1 MGPTGCPPGT
11 GPDFGPPIA
20 GRPVAG
26 GGGSPLT
33 GDTGTAA
40 GLRGVGPDGKIEGPM
55 TKDMIQAP
63 AAEPNTG
70 QLRKLLRQR
79 ESVRAVVETI
89 SGELELQPLLESIL
103 RHACELIGAEHGTI
117 GLVDPDRDLIRTS
130 AGYRMPPGEAG
141 AEMPR
146 GVGLAGAVLERG
158 VPVVLDRYGDLAHPT
173 QPEFADHSVIGM
185 PIEWDG
191 RMIGFVGVG
200 TGLRRLGVEEVETLA
215 LFARPAAIAIA
226 NAWRYEDE
234 RQRADRMALVARV
247 GRLVTADLRL
257 DELLQRA
264 ADAIHELLGFPNL
277 AIPLIDPEQPGML
290 VLTVKGGNYKRVIP
304 GEYHIPITSGLMGEA
319 ARTRQTV
326 LVNDVRADPR
336 YLPTPGGGP
345 ARAELAV
352 PIALGERVLGV
363 VNVERDE
370 PFVEEDAAIVG
381 IIADQLAVAIDNA
394 RLYASAQQVAVLE
407 ERQRLARELHDAVTQ
422 HLSSLTL
429 IAQTLGP
436 AYRRSREEGEARAR
450 RVVELS
456 QVALDE
462 MRVLLAELRPRARGG
477 TNGGHGDAPAGS
489 ARARLRHHG
498 LAEALALLAGD
509 VSRDALPV
517 DADLAPYVP
526 RPLAEEEAL
535 YRIAQEA
542 LSNVVKHAGAGRARL
557 RLVTD
562 GRATVLSVV
571 DDGIGFTASVEH
583 TGEHA
588 VQLGGLGLLTMRERA
603 TAIGGTIRIDSAP
616 GAGTTIEVVVPYDTE
631 RRA

>member
-1 MGPTGCPPGT
+1 MTRET
-11 GPDFGPPIA
+11 A
-20 GRPVAG
+20 V
-26 GGGSPLT
+26 PL
-33 GDTGTAA
+33 
-40 GLRGVGPDGKIEGPM
+40 
-55 TKDMIQAP
+55 
-63 AAEPNTG
+63 AEPNTG

-103 RHACELIGAEHGTI
+103 RHACELIGAEHGTL
-117 GLVDPDRDLIRTS
+117 GLVDPDRDLVRTA

-158 VPVVLDRYGDLAHPT
+158 IPIVLERYDALPSPT
-173 QPEFADHSVIGM
+173 QADFADHSVIGM

-191 RMIGFVGVG
+191 RMIGFLGVG
-200 TGLRRLGVEEVETLA
+200 SGSRRLGAEEAETLG

-247 GRLVTADLRL
+247 ARLVTADLRL

-277 AIPLIDPEQPGML
+277 AIPLIDPEEPGML
-290 VLTVKGGNYKRVIP
+290 SLSVKGGSYKRLIP
-304 GEYHIPITSGLMGEA
+304 GEYRIPITTGLMGEA

-326 LVNDVRADPR
+326 MVNDVTVDAR
-336 YLPTPGGGP
+336 YLPTPGSAS

-352 PIALGERVLGV
+352 PIVLGERVLGV

-370 PFVEEDAAIVG
+370 PFCDEDAAIVG
-381 IIADQLAVAIDNA
+381 VIADQLAVAIDNA

-436 AYRRSREEGEARAR
+436 AYDRSREEGESRAR
-450 RVVELS
+450 RLVDLS

-462 MRVLLAELRPRARGG
+462 MRLLLSELRPRGRPS
-477 TNGGHGDAPAGS
+477 NGQGDAPAGS
-489 ARARLRHHG
+489 ARARLRHYG
-498 LAEALALLAGD
+498 LAEALALLANE
-509 VSRDALPV
+509 VSCDALPV
-517 DADLAPYVP
+517 DAELDRHVS
-526 RPLAEEEAL
+526 RPIAEEEAL

-542 LSNVVKHAGAGRARL
+542 LSNVVKHAGATAARL
-557 RLVTD
+557 GLATD
-562 GRATVLSVV
+562 GRATVLTVT
-571 DDGIGFTASVEH
+571 DDGIGFTTSVEQ

-588 VQLGGLGLLTMRERA
+588 VQMGGLGMLTMRERA
-603 TAIGGTIRIDSAP
+603 TAIGGTIRIDAAP
-616 GAGTTIEVVVPYDTE
+616 GLGTTVEVIVPHDAE
-631 RRA
+631 PRA

>member
-1 MGPTGCPPGT
+1 
-11 GPDFGPPIA
+11 
-20 GRPVAG
+20 
-26 GGGSPLT
+26 
-33 GDTGTAA
+33 
-40 GLRGVGPDGKIEGPM
+40 M
-55 TKDMIQAP
+55 TEDLAQAP
-63 AAEPNTG
+63 APGQSTG
-70 QLRKLLRQR
+70 QLRQLLRQQ

-103 RHACELIGAEHGTI
+103 RHACELIRAEHGTI
-117 GLVDPDRDLIRTS
+117 GLVDPARDLIRTAAS
-130 AGYRMPPGEAG
+130 YRMPPGEDG

-158 VPVVLDRYGDLAHPT
+158 APVVLERYGDLAYPT
-173 QPEFADHSVIGM
+173 QPEFADHCVIGM

-191 RMIGFVGVG
+191 RMIGFLGVG
-200 TGLRRLGVEEVETLA
+200 GPSGRLGAQEVETLA

-247 GRLVTADLRL
+247 ARLVTADLRL
-257 DELLQRA
+257 EELLQRA

-290 VLTVKGGNYKRVIP
+290 VLSVKGGHYKRLIP
-304 GEYHIPITSGLMGEA
+304 GEYRIPITTGLMGEA
-319 ARTRQTV
+319 ARTRRPV
-326 LVNDVRADPR
+326 LVNDVTADPR
-336 YLPTPGGGP
+336 YLRTPGGEP

-352 PIALGERVLGV
+352 PILLGDRVLGV

-370 PFVEEDAAIVG
+370 PFSEEDAAIVG
-381 IIADQLAVAIDNA
+381 IIADQLAVAIENA

-429 IAQTLGP
+429 MAQTLGP
-436 AYRRSREEGEARAR
+436 AYTRGREEGESRAR

-462 MRVLLAELRPRARGG
+462 MRVLLAELRPRARDQGG
-477 TNGGHGDAPAGS
+477 PEAEAPAGS

-509 VSRDALPV
+509 VSCDVLPV
-517 DADLAPYVP
+517 DTDLARYVP

-542 LSNVVKHAGAGRARL
+542 LSNVVKHAGATYVQLQLA
-557 RLVTD
+557 TD
-562 GRATVLSVV
+562 GRTTVLSIT
-571 DDGIGFTASVEH
+571 DDGRGFTTSVER

-588 VQLGGLGLLTMRERA
+588 VQMGGLGLLTMRERA
-603 TAIGGTIRIDSAP
+603 AAIGATIRIDSAVQ
-616 GAGTTIEVVVPYDTE
+616 GTTVEVVVPPE
-631 RRA
+631 AELRS

>member
-1 MGPTGCPPGT
+1 
-11 GPDFGPPIA
+11 
-20 GRPVAG
+20 
-26 GGGSPLT
+26 
-33 GDTGTAA
+33 
-40 GLRGVGPDGKIEGPM
+40 M
-55 TKDMIQAP
+55 TTEDLVQAP
-63 AAEPNTG
+63 ASGQSTG
-70 QLRKLLRQR
+70 QLRQLLRQQ

-103 RHACELIGAEHGTI
+103 RNACELIGAEHGTI
-117 GLVDPDRDLIRTS
+117 GLVDSARDLIRTAAS
-130 AGYRMPPGEAG
+130 YRMPPGEDG
-141 AEMPR
+141 AEMSR

-158 VPVVLDRYGDLAHPT
+158 TPVVLERYGDLAYPT
-173 QPEFADHSVIGM
+173 QPDFADHCVIRM
-185 PIEWDG
+185 PIEWRG
-191 RMIGFVGVG
+191 RMIGFLGVG
-200 TGLRRLGVEEVETLA
+200 GPRRLGAQEVETLA

-247 GRLVTADLRL
+247 ARLVTADLRL
-257 DELLQRA
+257 EELLQRA

-277 AIPLIDPEQPGML
+277 AIPLIDPEQPGIL
-290 VLTVKGGNYKRVIP
+290 VLSVKGGHYKHRIP
-304 GEYHIPITSGLMGEA
+304 GEYRIPITTGLMGEA
-319 ARTRQTV
+319 ARTRRTV
-326 LVNDVRADPR
+326 LVNDVTADPR
-336 YLPTPGGGP
+336 YLATPGGEP

-352 PIALGERVLGV
+352 PILLGDRVLGV

-370 PFVEEDAAIVG
+370 PFSEEDAGIVG
-381 IIADQLAVAIDNA
+381 IIADQLAVAIENA

-436 AYRRSREEGEARAR
+436 AYSRGHEEGESRAR

-462 MRVLLAELRPRARGG
+462 MRVLLAELRPRARDTHGG
-477 TNGGHGDAPAGS
+477 PEAEEPAGS

-509 VSRDALPV
+509 VSCDALPV
-517 DADLAPYVP
+517 DTDLGRYVP

-542 LSNVVKHAGAGRARL
+542 LSNVVKHAGATYVQLQLATNGR
-557 RLVTD
+557 T
-562 GRATVLSVV
+562 TVLSIT
-571 DDGIGFTASVEH
+571 DDGRGFTTSVER

-588 VQLGGLGLLTMRERA
+588 VQMGGLGLLTMRERA
-603 TAIGGTIRIDSAP
+603 AAIGATIRIDSAAP
-616 GAGTTIEVVVPYDTE
+616 RGTTIEVVVPAE
-631 RRA
+631 PELRS

>member
-1 MGPTGCPPGT
+1 
-11 GPDFGPPIA
+11 
-20 GRPVAG
+20 
-26 GGGSPLT
+26 
-33 GDTGTAA
+33 
-40 GLRGVGPDGKIEGPM
+40 M
-55 TKDMIQAP
+55 TRDLVQPP

-117 GLVDPDRDLIRTS
+117 GLVDPERDIVRTA
-130 AGYRMPPGEAG
+130 AGYRMPPDEAG

-146 GVGLAGAVLERG
+146 GVGLGGVVLERG
-158 VPVVLDRYGDLAHPT
+158 VPVVLDRYGDLPFPT
-173 QPEFADHSVIGM
+173 QPGFAEHSVVGM

-191 RMIGFVGVG
+191 RMIGFLGVG
-200 TGLRRLGVEEVETLA
+200 TGSRRMGAEEVETLA

-247 GRLVTADLRL
+247 ARLVTADLRL

-277 AIPLIDPEQPGML
+277 AIPLVDPEQPGML
-290 VLTVKGGNYKRVIP
+290 VLTVKGGNYKRLIP
-304 GEYHIPITSGLMGEA
+304 GEYHIPFASGLMGEA

-326 LVNDVRADPR
+326 LVNDVTVDPR
-336 YLPTPGGGP
+336 YLPTPGGAP
-345 ARAELAV
+345 AQAELAV
-352 PIALGERVLGV
+352 PIVLGDRVLGV

-370 PFVEEDAAIVG
+370 PFCDEDAAIVG

-429 IAQTLGP
+429 MAQTLGS
-436 AYRRSREEGEARAR
+436 AYSQGPEEGERRAR

-462 MRVLLAELRPRARGG
+462 MRVLLAELRPRKSRRSNG
-477 TNGGHGDAPAGS
+477 TGEVDAPAGS

-498 LAEALALLAGD
+498 LAEALGLLAGE
-509 VSRDALPV
+509 VSRDGLPV
-517 DADLAPYVP
+517 DIELGRYVP

-542 LSNVVKHAGAGRARL
+542 LSNVVKHARAARARL
-557 RLVTD
+557 RL
-562 GRATVLSVV
+562 ATVAQVTILSVV
-571 DDGIGFTASVEH
+571 DDGVGFTTSVEQ

-588 VQLGGLGLLTMRERA
+588 VQMGGLGLLTMRERA
-603 TAIGGTIRIDSAP
+603 TTIGGTIRIEAAP
-616 GAGTTIEVVVPYDTE
+616 GAGTIIEVVVPHDAE
-631 RRA
+631 RRS

>member
-1 MGPTGCPPGT
+1 
-11 GPDFGPPIA
+11 
-20 GRPVAG
+20 
-26 GGGSPLT
+26 
-33 GDTGTAA
+33 
-40 GLRGVGPDGKIEGPM
+40 M
-55 TKDMIQAP
+55 TENLVQAS
-63 AAEPNTG
+63 ASGQSTG
-70 QLRKLLRQR
+70 QLRQLLRQQ

-117 GLVDPDRDLIRTS
+117 GLVDPARDLIRTAAS
-130 AGYRMPPGEAG
+130 YRMPPGEDG

-158 VPVVLDRYGDLAHPT
+158 TQVVLERYGDLAYPT
-173 QPEFADHSVIGM
+173 QPDFADHCVIGM

-191 RMIGFVGVG
+191 RMIGFLGVG
-200 TGLRRLGVEEVETLA
+200 GPSGRLGAQEVETLA

-247 GRLVTADLRL
+247 ARLVTADLRL
-257 DELLQRA
+257 EELLQRA

-290 VLTVKGGNYKRVIP
+290 VLSVKGGHYKRLIP
-304 GEYHIPITSGLMGEA
+304 GEYRIPITTGLMGEA
-319 ARTRQTV
+319 ARTRRTV
-326 LVNDVRADPR
+326 LVNDVTADPR
-336 YLPTPGGGP
+336 YLPTPGGDP

-352 PIALGERVLGV
+352 PILLGERVLGV

-370 PFVEEDAAIVG
+370 PFSEEDAAIVG
-381 IIADQLAVAIDNA
+381 IIADQLAVAIENA

-429 IAQTLGP
+429 MAQTLGP
-436 AYRRSREEGEARAR
+436 AYARGHEEGESRAR

-462 MRVLLAELRPRARGG
+462 MRVLLAELRPRARDKGG
-477 TNGGHGDAPAGS
+477 PEAEAPAGS

-509 VSRDALPV
+509 VSCDALPV
-517 DADLAPYVP
+517 DTDLARYVP
-526 RPLAEEEAL
+526 RALAEEEAL

-542 LSNVVKHAGAGRARL
+542 LSNVVKHAGATYVQLQLA
-557 RLVTD
+557 TD
-562 GRATVLSVV
+562 GRTTVLSIT
-571 DDGIGFTASVEH
+571 DDGRGLTTSVER

-588 VQLGGLGLLTMRERA
+588 VQMGGLGLLTMRERA
-603 TAIGGTIRIDSAP
+603 AAIGATIRIDSA
-616 GAGTTIEVVVPYDTE
+616 AQGTTVEVVLPPE
-631 RRA
+631 AELRS

>member
-1 MGPTGCPPGT
+1 
-11 GPDFGPPIA
+11 
-20 GRPVAG
+20 
-26 GGGSPLT
+26 
-33 GDTGTAA
+33 
-40 GLRGVGPDGKIEGPM
+40 M
-55 TKDMIQAP
+55 TEDLVQAP
-63 AAEPNTG
+63 PASGQSTG
-70 QLRKLLRQR
+70 QLRQLLRQQ

-117 GLVDPDRDLIRTS
+117 GLVDPARDLIRTAAS
-130 AGYRMPPGEAG
+130 YRMPPGEDG

-158 VPVVLDRYGDLAHPT
+158 GPVVLERYGDLAHPT
-173 QPEFADHSVIGM
+173 QPDFADHRVIGM
-185 PIEWDG
+185 PIEWRG
-191 RMIGFVGVG
+191 RMIGFLGVG
-200 TGLRRLGVEEVETLA
+200 GPNGRLGAQEVETLA

-247 GRLVTADLRL
+247 ARLVTADLRL

-277 AIPLIDPEQPGML
+277 AIPLIDPEQPAML
-290 VLTVKGGNYKRVIP
+290 VLSVKGGHYKQRIP
-304 GEYHIPITSGLMGEA
+304 GEYRIPITSGLMGEA
-319 ARTRQTV
+319 ARTRRTV
-326 LVNDVRADPR
+326 LVNDVTADPR
-336 YLPTPGGGP
+336 YLPTPGGAP
-345 ARAELAV
+345 ARAELAA
-352 PIALGERVLGV
+352 PILLGDRVLGV

-370 PFVEEDAAIVG
+370 PFSDEDAAIVG
-381 IIADQLAVAIDNA
+381 IIADQLAVAIENA

-429 IAQTLGP
+429 MAQTLGP
-436 AYRRSREEGEARAR
+436 AYSRGREEGESRAR

-462 MRVLLAELRPRARGG
+462 MRVLLAELRPRARDRAGPEAE
-477 TNGGHGDAPAGS
+477 APAGS

-509 VSRDALPV
+509 VSCDALPV
-517 DADLAPYVP
+517 DADLTRYVP

-542 LSNVVKHAGAGRARL
+542 LSNVVKHAGATYVQLQLA
-557 RLVTD
+557 TD
-562 GRATVLSVV
+562 GRTTVLTIT
-571 DDGIGFTASVEH
+571 DDGRGFTTSVER

-588 VQLGGLGLLTMRERA
+588 VQMGGLGLLTMRERA
-603 TAIGGTIRIDSAP
+603 AALGATIRVDS
-616 GAGTTIEVVVPYDTE
+616 GTGQGTTIEVVVPPETE
-631 RRA
+631 LRP

>member
-1 MGPTGCPPGT
+1 MTRDT
-11 GPDFGPPIA
+11 A
-20 GRPVAG
+20 V
-26 GGGSPLT
+26 PL
-33 GDTGTAA
+33 
-40 GLRGVGPDGKIEGPM
+40 
-55 TKDMIQAP
+55 
-63 AAEPNTG
+63 AEPNTG

-103 RHACELIGAEHGTI
+103 RHACELIGAEHGTL
-117 GLVDPDRDLIRTS
+117 GLVDPDRDLVRTA

-146 GVGLAGAVLERG
+146 GIGLAGAVLERG
-158 VPVVLDRYGDLAHPT
+158 IPIVLERYDELPSPT
-173 QPEFADHSVIGM
+173 QAGFADHSVIGM

-191 RMIGFVGVG
+191 RMIGFLGVG
-200 TGLRRLGVEEVETLA
+200 SGSRRLGAEEAETLG

-247 GRLVTADLRL
+247 ARLVTADLRL

-277 AIPLIDPEQPGML
+277 AIPLIDPEEPGML
-290 VLTVKGGNYKRVIP
+290 SLSVKGGSYKRLIP
-304 GEYHIPITSGLMGEA
+304 GEYRIPITTGLMGEA

-326 LVNDVRADPR
+326 MVNDVTVDPR
-336 YLPTPGGGP
+336 YLPTPGSAP

-352 PIALGERVLGV
+352 PIVLGERVLGV

-370 PFVEEDAAIVG
+370 PFCDEDAAIVG
-381 IIADQLAVAIDNA
+381 VNADQLAVAIDNA
-394 RLYASAQQVAVLE
+394 RLYASAQQVAGLE

-436 AYRRSREEGEARAR
+436 AYDRSREEGESRAR
-450 RVVELS
+450 RLVELS
-456 QVALDE
+456 KVALDE
-462 MRVLLAELRPRARGG
+462 MRLLLSELRPRGRSS
-477 TNGGHGDAPAGS
+477 NGQGDAPAGS
-489 ARARLRHHG
+489 ARARLRHYG
-498 LAEALALLAGD
+498 LAEALALLANE
-509 VSRDALPV
+509 VSCDALPV
-517 DADLAPYVP
+517 DAELDRHVS
-526 RPLAEEEAL
+526 RPIAEEEAL

-542 LSNVVKHAGAGRARL
+542 LSNVVKHAGATAARL
-557 RLVTD
+557 SLTTD
-562 GRATVLSVV
+562 GRATVLTVT
-571 DDGIGFTASVEH
+571 DDGIGFTTSVEQ

-588 VQLGGLGLLTMRERA
+588 VQMGGLGMLTMRERA
-603 TAIGGTIRIDSAP
+603 TAIGGTIRIDAAP
-616 GAGTTIEVVVPYDTE
+616 GLGTTVEVIVPHDAE
-631 RRA
+631 PRA

>member
-1 MGPTGCPPGT
+1 
-11 GPDFGPPIA
+11 
-20 GRPVAG
+20 
-26 GGGSPLT
+26 
-33 GDTGTAA
+33 
-40 GLRGVGPDGKIEGPM
+40 M
-55 TKDMIQAP
+55 TEDLVQAP
-63 AAEPNTG
+63 PASGQSTG
-70 QLRKLLRQR
+70 QLRQLLRQQ

-117 GLVDPDRDLIRTS
+117 GLVDPARDLIRTAAS
-130 AGYRMPPGEAG
+130 YRMPPGEDG

-158 VPVVLDRYGDLAHPT
+158 GPVVLERYGDLAHPT
-173 QPEFADHSVIGM
+173 QPDFADHCVIGM
-185 PIEWDG
+185 PIDWGG
-191 RMIGFVGVG
+191 RMIGFLGVG
-200 TGLRRLGVEEVETLA
+200 GPGGRLGAQEVETLA

-247 GRLVTADLRL
+247 ARLVTADLRL

-290 VLTVKGGNYKRVIP
+290 VLSVKGGHYKRLIP
-304 GEYHIPITSGLMGEA
+304 GEYRIPITTGLMGEA
-319 ARTRQTV
+319 ARTRCTV
-326 LVNDVRADPR
+326 LVNDVTADPR
-336 YLPTPGGGP
+336 YLPTPGGEP

-352 PIALGERVLGV
+352 PILLGDRVLGV

-370 PFVEEDAAIVG
+370 PFSEEDAGIVG
-381 IIADQLAVAIDNA
+381 IIADQLAVAIENA

-429 IAQTLGP
+429 MAQTLGP
-436 AYRRSREEGEARAR
+436 AYDRGREEGESRAR

-462 MRVLLAELRPRARGG
+462 MRVLLAELRPRVRDKRGG
-477 TNGGHGDAPAGS
+477 PEAEAPAGS

-509 VSRDALPV
+509 VSCDALPV
-517 DADLAPYVP
+517 DTDLAGYVP

-542 LSNVVKHAGAGRARL
+542 LSNVVKHAGATYAQL
-557 RLVTD
+557 QLATD
-562 GRATVLSVV
+562 GRTTVLSIT
-571 DDGIGFTASVEH
+571 DDGKGFTTSVEQ

-588 VQLGGLGLLTMRERA
+588 VQMGGLGLLTMRERA
-603 TAIGGTIRIDSAP
+603 AAIGATIRIDSAAP
-616 GAGTTIEVVVPYDTE
+616 RGTTIEVMVPAE
-631 RRA
+631 PELRS

>member
-1 MGPTGCPPGT
+1 
-11 GPDFGPPIA
+11 
-20 GRPVAG
+20 
-26 GGGSPLT
+26 
-33 GDTGTAA
+33 
-40 GLRGVGPDGKIEGPM
+40 M
-55 TKDMIQAP
+55 TEDLVQAP
-63 AAEPNTG
+63 PASGQSTG
-70 QLRKLLRQR
+70 QLRQLLRQQ

-117 GLVDPDRDLIRTS
+117 GLVDPARDLIRTAAS
-130 AGYRMPPGEAG
+130 YRMPPGEDG

-158 VPVVLDRYGDLAHPT
+158 GPVVLERYGDLAHPT
-173 QPEFADHSVIGM
+173 QPDFADHRVIGM
-185 PIEWDG
+185 PIEWRG
-191 RMIGFVGVG
+191 RMIGFLGVG
-200 TGLRRLGVEEVETLA
+200 GPDGRLGAQEVETLA

-247 GRLVTADLRL
+247 ARLVTADLRL

-277 AIPLIDPEQPGML
+277 AIPLIDPEQPAML
-290 VLTVKGGNYKRVIP
+290 VLSVKGGHYKQRIP
-304 GEYHIPITSGLMGEA
+304 GEYRIPITSGLMGEA
-319 ARTRQTV
+319 ARTRRTV
-326 LVNDVRADPR
+326 LVNDVTADPR
-336 YLPTPGGGP
+336 YLPTPGGAP
-345 ARAELAV
+345 ARAELAA
-352 PIALGERVLGV
+352 PILLGDRVLGV

-370 PFVEEDAAIVG
+370 PFSDEDAAIVG
-381 IIADQLAVAIDNA
+381 IIADQLAVAIENA

-429 IAQTLGP
+429 MAQTLGP
-436 AYRRSREEGEARAR
+436 AYSRGREEGESRAR

-462 MRVLLAELRPRARGG
+462 MRVLLAELRPRARDRAGPEAE
-477 TNGGHGDAPAGS
+477 APAGS

-509 VSRDALPV
+509 VSCDALPV
-517 DADLAPYVP
+517 DADLTRYVP

-542 LSNVVKHAGAGRARL
+542 LSNVVKHAGATYVQLQLA
-557 RLVTD
+557 TD
-562 GRATVLSVV
+562 GRTTVLTIT
-571 DDGIGFTASVEH
+571 DDGRGFTTSVER

-588 VQLGGLGLLTMRERA
+588 VQMGGLGLLTMRERA
-603 TAIGGTIRIDSAP
+603 AALGATIRVDS
-616 GAGTTIEVVVPYDTE
+616 GTGQGTTIEVVVPPETE
-631 RRA
+631 LRP

>member
-1 MGPTGCPPGT
+1 
-11 GPDFGPPIA
+11 
-20 GRPVAG
+20 
-26 GGGSPLT
+26 
-33 GDTGTAA
+33 
-40 GLRGVGPDGKIEGPM
+40 M
-55 TKDMIQAP
+55 TKDLVQAP
-63 AAEPNTG
+63 ASGQSTG
-70 QLRKLLRQR
+70 QLRQLLRQQ

-117 GLVDPDRDLIRTS
+117 GLVDPARDLIRTAAS
-130 AGYRMPPGEAG
+130 YRMPPGEDG
-141 AEMPR
+141 AEIPR

-158 VPVVLDRYGDLAHPT
+158 TPVVLERYGDLAHPT
-173 QPEFADHSVIGM
+173 QPDFADHRVIGM
-185 PIEWDG
+185 PIEWRG
-191 RMIGFVGVG
+191 RMIGFLGVG
-200 TGLRRLGVEEVETLA
+200 GPDGRLGAQEVETLA

-247 GRLVTADLRL
+247 ARLVTADLRL

-277 AIPLIDPEQPGML
+277 AIPLIDPEQPGTL
-290 VLTVKGGNYKRVIP
+290 VLNVKGGHYKQRIP
-304 GEYHIPITSGLMGEA
+304 GEYRIPTTSGLMGEA
-319 ARTRQTV
+319 ARTRRTI
-326 LVNDVRADPR
+326 LVNDVTADPR
-336 YLPTPGGGP
+336 YLPTPGGTP

-352 PIALGERVLGV
+352 PILLGDRVLGV

-370 PFVEEDAAIVG
+370 PFSEEDAAIVG
-381 IIADQLAVAIDNA
+381 IIADQLAVAIENA

-429 IAQTLGP
+429 MAQTLGP
-436 AYRRSREEGEARAR
+436 AYDRGREEGEGRAR

-462 MRVLLAELRPRARGG
+462 MRVLLAELRPRVRDRSGG
-477 TNGGHGDAPAGS
+477 PEAEAPAGS

-509 VSRDALPV
+509 VSCDALPV
-517 DADLAPYVP
+517 DTDLASYVP

-542 LSNVVKHAGAGRARL
+542 LSNVVKHAGATYVQLQLA
-557 RLVTD
+557 TD
-562 GRATVLSVV
+562 GRTTVLSIT
-571 DDGIGFTASVEH
+571 DDGRGFTTSVEH

-588 VQLGGLGLLTMRERA
+588 VQMGGLGLLTMRERA
-603 TAIGGTIRIDSAP
+603 AAIGAAIRIDSAAP
-616 GAGTTIEVVVPYDTE
+616 RGTTIEVMVPAE
-631 RRA
+631 PELRS

>member
-1 MGPTGCPPGT
+1 
-11 GPDFGPPIA
+11 
-20 GRPVAG
+20 
-26 GGGSPLT
+26 
-33 GDTGTAA
+33 
-40 GLRGVGPDGKIEGPM
+40 M
-55 TKDMIQAP
+55 TRDMVQAP
-63 AAEPNTG
+63 VSEPNTG

-117 GLVDPDRDLIRTS
+117 GLVDPDRDVIRTA
-130 AGYRMPPGEAG
+130 AGYRMPPDEAG

-146 GVGLAGAVLERG
+146 GVGLAGVVLERG
-158 VPVVLDRYGDLAHPT
+158 TPVVLDRYGDLAHPT
-173 QPEFADHSVIGM
+173 QSGFADHSVIGM

-191 RMIGFVGVG
+191 RMIGFLGVG
-200 TGLRRLGVEEVETLA
+200 TGTRRMGAEEVETLA

-247 GRLVTADLRL
+247 ARLVTADLRL

-290 VLTVKGGNYKRVIP
+290 VLRVKGGHYKQQIP
-304 GEYHIPITSGLMGEA
+304 GEYHIPITTGIMGEA
-319 ARTRQTV
+319 ARTRLPV
-326 LVNDVRADPR
+326 LVNDVTVDPR
-336 YLPTPGGGP
+336 YLPTPGVTAG
-345 ARAELAV
+345 RAELAV
-352 PIALGERVLGV
+352 PIMLGDRVLGV

-370 PFVEEDAAIVG
+370 PFCDEDAAIVG

-436 AYRRSREEGEARAR
+436 AYGRGREEGESRAR
-450 RVVELS
+450 RVVELT

-462 MRVLLAELRPRARGG
+462 MRVLLAELRPRARNGVLGG
-477 TNGGHGDAPAGS
+477 ESDAPAGS

-498 LAEALALLAGD
+498 LAEALALLAGE
-509 VSRDALPV
+509 VSSDALPV
-517 DADLAPYVP
+517 DADLVRYVP

-542 LSNVVKHAGAGRARL
+542 LSNVVKHAGATRARL
-557 RLVTD
+557 RLGTEGRDTVLRIADD
-562 GRATVLSVV
+562 GR
-571 DDGIGFTASVEH
+571 GFSASIER

-588 VQLGGLGLLTMRERA
+588 VQMGGLGLLTMRERA
-603 TAIGGTIRIDSAP
+603 TAIGGTIRIDSAT
-616 GAGTTIEVVVPYDTE
+616 GAGTTIEVTVPQTLE
-631 RRA
+631 RRP

>member
-1 MGPTGCPPGT
+1 
-11 GPDFGPPIA
+11 
-20 GRPVAG
+20 
-26 GGGSPLT
+26 
-33 GDTGTAA
+33 
-40 GLRGVGPDGKIEGPM
+40 M
-55 TKDMIQAP
+55 TENLVQAP
-63 AAEPNTG
+63 ASGQSTG
-70 QLRKLLRQR
+70 QLRQLLRQQ

-117 GLVDPDRDLIRTS
+117 GLVDPARDLIRTAAS
-130 AGYRMPPGEAG
+130 YRMPPGEDG

-158 VPVVLDRYGDLAHPT
+158 TPVVLERYGDLAYPT
-173 QPEFADHSVIGM
+173 QPDFADHCVIGM

-191 RMIGFVGVG
+191 RMIGFLGVG
-200 TGLRRLGVEEVETLA
+200 GPHGRLGAQEVETLA

-247 GRLVTADLRL
+247 ARLVTADLRL
-257 DELLQRA
+257 EELLQRA

-290 VLTVKGGNYKRVIP
+290 VLSVKGGHYKRLIP
-304 GEYHIPITSGLMGEA
+304 GEYRIPITTGLMGEA
-319 ARTRQTV
+319 ARTRRTV
-326 LVNDVRADPR
+326 LVNDVTADPR
-336 YLPTPGGGP
+336 YLPTPGGAS

-352 PIALGERVLGV
+352 PILLGERVLGV

-370 PFVEEDAAIVG
+370 PFSEEDAAIVG
-381 IIADQLAVAIDNA
+381 IIADQLAVAIENA

-429 IAQTLGP
+429 MAQTLGP
-436 AYRRSREEGEARAR
+436 AYARGREEGESRAR

-462 MRVLLAELRPRARGG
+462 MRVLLAELRPRARDTGAPEAE
-477 TNGGHGDAPAGS
+477 APAGS

-509 VSRDALPV
+509 VSCDALPV
-517 DADLAPYVP
+517 DTDLARYVP

-542 LSNVVKHAGAGRARL
+542 LSNVVKHAGATYVQLQLA
-557 RLVTD
+557 TD
-562 GRATVLSVV
+562 DRTTVLSIT
-571 DDGIGFTASVEH
+571 DDGRGFTTSVER

-588 VQLGGLGLLTMRERA
+588 VQMGGLGLLTMRERA
-603 TAIGGTIRIDSAP
+603 AAIGATIRIDSA
-616 GAGTTIEVVVPYDTE
+616 AQGTTVEVVVPPE
-631 RRA
+631 AELRS

>member
-1 MGPTGCPPGT
+1 
-11 GPDFGPPIA
+11 
-20 GRPVAG
+20 
-26 GGGSPLT
+26 
-33 GDTGTAA
+33 
-40 GLRGVGPDGKIEGPM
+40 M
-55 TKDMIQAP
+55 TTEDLVQAS
-63 AAEPNTG
+63 ASGQSTG
-70 QLRKLLRQR
+70 QLRQLLRQQ
-79 ESVRAVVETI
+79 ESVRTVVETI

-117 GLVDPDRDLIRTS
+117 GLVDPARDLIRTAAS
-130 AGYRMPPGEAG
+130 YRMPPGEDG

-158 VPVVLDRYGDLAHPT
+158 APVVLERYGDLAYPT
-173 QPEFADHSVIGM
+173 QPDFADHCVIGM
-185 PIEWDG
+185 PIEWRG
-191 RMIGFVGVG
+191 RMIGFLGVG
-200 TGLRRLGVEEVETLA
+200 GPGGRLGAQEVETLA

-247 GRLVTADLRL
+247 ARLVTADLRL
-257 DELLQRA
+257 EELLQRA

-277 AIPLIDPEQPGML
+277 AIPLIDPEQPGIL
-290 VLTVKGGNYKRVIP
+290 VLSVKGGYYKSRIP
-304 GEYHIPITSGLMGEA
+304 GEYRIPITTGLMGEA
-319 ARTRQTV
+319 ARTRRTV
-326 LVNDVRADPR
+326 LVNDVTADPR
-336 YLPTPGGGP
+336 YLPTPGGAP

-352 PIALGERVLGV
+352 PILLGDRVLGV
-363 VNVERDE
+363 VNVEREE
-370 PFVEEDAAIVG
+370 PFSEEDAGIVG
-381 IIADQLAVAIDNA
+381 IIADQLAVAIENA

-436 AYRRSREEGEARAR
+436 AYSRGREEGESRAR

-462 MRVLLAELRPRARGG
+462 MRVLLAELRPRARDKPGG
-477 TNGGHGDAPAGS
+477 PEAEAPAGS

-509 VSRDALPV
+509 VSCDALPV
-517 DADLAPYVP
+517 DTDLARYVP

-542 LSNVVKHAGAGRARL
+542 LSNVVKHAGATYVQLQLA
-557 RLVTD
+557 TD
-562 GRATVLSVV
+562 GRATVLSIT
-571 DDGIGFTASVEH
+571 DDGRGFTTSVER

-588 VQLGGLGLLTMRERA
+588 VQMGGLGLLTMRERA
-603 TAIGGTIRIDSAP
+603 AAIGAMIRIDSAAP
-616 GAGTTIEVVVPYDTE
+616 RGTTIEVVVPAE
-631 RRA
+631 PELRS

>member
-1 MGPTGCPPGT
+1 MTENLVRTPPASGQ
-11 GPDFGPPIA
+11 
-20 GRPVAG
+20 
-26 GGGSPLT
+26 S
-33 GDTGTAA
+33 
-40 GLRGVGPDGKIEGPM
+40 
-55 TKDMIQAP
+55 
-63 AAEPNTG
+63 TG
-70 QLRKLLRQR
+70 QLRQLLRQQ

-117 GLVDPDRDLIRTS
+117 GLVDPARDLIRTAAS
-130 AGYRMPPGEAG
+130 YRMPPGEDG

-158 VPVVLDRYGDLAHPT
+158 SPVVLERYGDLAYPT
-173 QPEFADHSVIGM
+173 QPDFADHCVIGM
-185 PIEWDG
+185 PIEWRG
-191 RMIGFVGVG
+191 RMIGFLGVG
-200 TGLRRLGVEEVETLA
+200 GPGRLGAQEVETLA

-247 GRLVTADLRL
+247 ARLVTADLRL

-277 AIPLIDPEQPGML
+277 AIPLIDAEQPGTL
-290 VLTVKGGNYKRVIP
+290 VLSVKGGHYKQRIP
-304 GEYHIPITSGLMGEA
+304 GEFRIPITTGLMGEA
-319 ARTRQTV
+319 ARTRRTV
-326 LVNDVRADPR
+326 LVNDVTADPR
-336 YLPTPGGGP
+336 YLPTPGGSPG
-345 ARAELAV
+345 RAELAV
-352 PIALGERVLGV
+352 PILLGDRVLGV
-363 VNVERDE
+363 VNVERDD
-370 PFVEEDAAIVG
+370 PFSDEDAAIVG
-381 IIADQLAVAIDNA
+381 IIADQLAVAIENA

-429 IAQTLGP
+429 MAQTLGP
-436 AYRRSREEGEARAR
+436 AYDRGREEGESRAR

-462 MRVLLAELRPRARGG
+462 MRVLLAELRPRVRDKRGG
-477 TNGGHGDAPAGS
+477 PEAEAPAGS

-509 VSRDALPV
+509 VSCDALPV
-517 DADLAPYVP
+517 DTDLASYVP

-542 LSNVVKHAGAGRARL
+542 LSNVVKHAGATYVQLQLA
-557 RLVTD
+557 TD
-562 GRATVLSVV
+562 GRTTVLSIT
-571 DDGIGFTASVEH
+571 DDGRGFTTSVEH

-588 VQLGGLGLLTMRERA
+588 VQMGGLGLLTMRERA
-603 TAIGGTIRIDSAP
+603 AAIGATIRIDSAAP
-616 GAGTTIEVVVPYDTE
+616 RGTTIEVMVPAE
-631 RRA
+631 PEIRS

>member
-1 MGPTGCPPGT
+1 
-11 GPDFGPPIA
+11 
-20 GRPVAG
+20 
-26 GGGSPLT
+26 
-33 GDTGTAA
+33 
-40 GLRGVGPDGKIEGPM
+40 M
-55 TKDMIQAP
+55 TENSVQAP
-63 AAEPNTG
+63 ASGQSTG
-70 QLRKLLRQR
+70 QLRQLLRQQ

-117 GLVDPDRDLIRTS
+117 GLVDPARDLIRTAAS
-130 AGYRMPPGEAG
+130 YRMPPGEDG

-158 VPVVLDRYGDLAHPT
+158 TPVVLERYGDLAYPT
-173 QPEFADHSVIGM
+173 QPDFADHCVIGM

-191 RMIGFVGVG
+191 RMIGFLGVG
-200 TGLRRLGVEEVETLA
+200 GPSGRLGAQEVETLA

-247 GRLVTADLRL
+247 ARLVTADLRL
-257 DELLQRA
+257 EELLQRA

-290 VLTVKGGNYKRVIP
+290 VLSVKGGHYKRLIP
-304 GEYHIPITSGLMGEA
+304 GEYRIPITTGLMGEA
-319 ARTRQTV
+319 ARTRRTV
-326 LVNDVRADPR
+326 LVNDVTADPR
-336 YLPTPGGGP
+336 YLPTPGGDP

-352 PIALGERVLGV
+352 PILLGDRVLGV

-370 PFVEEDAAIVG
+370 PFSEEDAAIVG
-381 IIADQLAVAIDNA
+381 IIADQLAVAIENA

-422 HLSSLTL
+422 HLSSITL
-429 IAQTLGP
+429 MAQTLGP
-436 AYRRSREEGEARAR
+436 AYARGREEGESRAR

-462 MRVLLAELRPRARGG
+462 MRVLLAELRPRARDTGG
-477 TNGGHGDAPAGS
+477 PEAEAPAGS

-509 VSRDALPV
+509 VSCDALPV
-517 DADLAPYVP
+517 DTDLARYVP

-542 LSNVVKHAGAGRARL
+542 LSNVVKHAGATYVQLQLA
-557 RLVTD
+557 TD
-562 GRATVLSVV
+562 GRTTVLSIT
-571 DDGIGFTASVEH
+571 DDGRGFTTSVER

-588 VQLGGLGLLTMRERA
+588 VQMGGLGLLTMRERA
-603 TAIGGTIRIDSAP
+603 AAIGATIRVDSAVQ
-616 GAGTTIEVVVPYDTE
+616 GTTVEVVLPPE
-631 RRA
+631 AELRA

>member
-1 MGPTGCPPGT
+1 M
-11 GPDFGPPIA
+11 
-20 GRPVAG
+20 V
-26 GGGSPLT
+26 
-33 GDTGTAA
+33 
-40 GLRGVGPDGKIEGPM
+40 
-55 TKDMIQAP
+55 QAP
-63 AAEPNTG
+63 VSEPNTG

-117 GLVDPDRDLIRTS
+117 GLVDPDRDVIRTA
-130 AGYRMPPGEAG
+130 AGYRMPPDEAG

-146 GVGLAGAVLERG
+146 GVGLAGVVLERG
-158 VPVVLDRYGDLAHPT
+158 TPVVLDRYGDLAHPT
-173 QPEFADHSVIGM
+173 QSGFADHSVIGM

-191 RMIGFVGVG
+191 RMIGFLGVG
-200 TGLRRLGVEEVETLA
+200 TGTRRMGAEEVETLA

-247 GRLVTADLRL
+247 ARLVTADLRL

-290 VLTVKGGNYKRVIP
+290 VLRVKGGHYKQQIP
-304 GEYHIPITSGLMGEA
+304 GEYHIPITTGIMGEA
-319 ARTRQTV
+319 ARTRLPV
-326 LVNDVRADPR
+326 LVNDVTVDPR
-336 YLPTPGGGP
+336 YLPTPGVTAG
-345 ARAELAV
+345 RAELAV
-352 PIALGERVLGV
+352 PIMLGDRVLGV

-370 PFVEEDAAIVG
+370 PFCDEDAAIVG

-436 AYRRSREEGEARAR
+436 AYGRGREEGESRAR
-450 RVVELS
+450 RVVELT

-462 MRVLLAELRPRARGG
+462 MRVLLAELRPRARNGVLGG
-477 TNGGHGDAPAGS
+477 ESDAPAGS

-498 LAEALALLAGD
+498 LAEALALLAGE
-509 VSRDALPV
+509 VSSDALPV
-517 DADLAPYVP
+517 DADLVRYVP

-542 LSNVVKHAGAGRARL
+542 LSNVVKHAGATRARL
-557 RLVTD
+557 RLGTEGRDTVLRIADD
-562 GRATVLSVV
+562 GR
-571 DDGIGFTASVEH
+571 GFSASIER

-588 VQLGGLGLLTMRERA
+588 VQMGGLGLLTMRERA
-603 TAIGGTIRIDSAP
+603 TAIGGTIRIDSAT
-616 GAGTTIEVVVPYDTE
+616 GAGTTIEVTVPQTLE
-631 RRA
+631 RRP

>member
-1 MGPTGCPPGT
+1 MTRDMAPP
-11 GPDFGPPIA
+11 PP
-20 GRPVAG
+20 
-26 GGGSPLT
+26 S
-33 GDTGTAA
+33 
-40 GLRGVGPDGKIEGPM
+40 
-55 TKDMIQAP
+55 
-63 AAEPNTG
+63 EPSTG

-103 RHACELIGAEHGTI
+103 RHACELIGAEHGTF
-117 GLVDPDRDLIRTS
+117 GLVDEERDLIRTA

-146 GVGLAGAVLERG
+146 GVGLAGVVLERG
-158 VPVVLDRYGDLAHPT
+158 TPVVVERYGDLPFPTHPG
-173 QPEFADHSVIGM
+173 FAEHSVIGM

-191 RMIGFVGVG
+191 RMIGFLGVG
-200 TGLRRLGVEEVETLA
+200 TGSRLMGAEEVETLA

-247 GRLVTADLRL
+247 ARLVTADLRL

-290 VLTVKGGNYKRVIP
+290 VLSVKGGSYKQRIP
-304 GEYHIPITSGLMGEA
+304 GEYHIPVTTGLMGEA
-319 ARTRQTV
+319 ARTRRTV
-326 LVNDVRADPR
+326 LVNDVTADPR
-336 YLPTPGGGP
+336 YLPTPGGVQ

-352 PIALGERVLGV
+352 PIVLGERVLGV

-370 PFVEEDAAIVG
+370 PFCDEDAAIVG

-429 IAQTLGP
+429 MAQTLGP
-436 AYRRSREEGEARAR
+436 AYSRGREEGESRAR

-462 MRVLLAELRPRARGG
+462 MRVLLAELRPRATRR
-477 TNGGHGDAPAGS
+477 TNGDGEADAPAGS

-498 LAEALALLAGD
+498 LAEALALLAGE
-509 VSRDALPV
+509 VSHDALPV
-517 DADLAPYVP
+517 EVELARYVP

-542 LSNVVKHAGAGRARL
+542 LSNVVKHARAARVRL
-557 RLVTD
+557 RLATD
-562 GRATVLSVV
+562 GRATLLRLA
-571 DDGIGFTASVEH
+571 DDGVGLTASVER

-588 VQLGGLGLLTMRERA
+588 VQMGGLGLLTMRERA

-616 GAGTTIEVVVPYDTE
+616 GGGTTIEVMVPHDAE
-631 RRA
+631 RRS